1 MSSHCHHDTDGDGDC
16 HLCVGGTCLMPR
28 KITNTTDEVRR
39 AGRGTGLAAACMF
52 ATPGSIEASERK
64 GQEELTQS
72 QQLPSKLGKDGRR
85 VLEKLGVKFGRYSNG
100 DPLFTDV
107 ALPAGWKIKAT
118 DHSMWSKL
126 LDDKGREVGSIFYKA
141 AFYDRDAFFDL
152 SKEFQP

>member
-1 MSSHCHHDTDGDGDC
+1 MTK
-16 HLCVGGTCLMPR
+16 
-28 KITNTTDEVRR
+28 KITNTMDQVHR
-39 AGRGTGLAAACMF
+39 AGRGTGLAAACML

-72 QQLPSKLGKDGRR
+72 QQLPAKLGQHGRR
-85 VLEKLGVKFGRYSNG
+85 VLEKLGVKFGVGYSKG
-100 DPLFTDV
+100 DALFVDAV
-107 ALPAGWKIKAT
+107 LPAGWKIKAT

-126 LDDKGREVGSIFYKA
+126 VDDKGREVGSIFYKA